1 MFGLHWKLNFLCV
14 WHFFCGSHTLFMGST
29 STEFCKKKIKTKSHG
44 TIHTFKNYFATIFL
58 VINFQFLAISDIQ
71 TDPLECFL
79 GTFITSD
86 WIVGLTSCS
95 LLFDILLNSCLTGCK
110 LAWVNWS
117 SPTFHV
123 KLLLPITQI

>member
-1 MFGLHWKLNFLCV
+1 MYVWIALKTKFPLRLAFFLWV
-14 WHFFCGSHTLFMGST
+14 PYFLFMGPT

-44 TIHTFKNYFATIFL
+44 TIHTFKNYFATVFL

-86 WIVGLTSCS
+86 
-95 LLFDILLNSCLTGCK
+95 
-110 LAWVNWS
+110 
-117 SPTFHV
+117 
-123 KLLLPITQI
+123 